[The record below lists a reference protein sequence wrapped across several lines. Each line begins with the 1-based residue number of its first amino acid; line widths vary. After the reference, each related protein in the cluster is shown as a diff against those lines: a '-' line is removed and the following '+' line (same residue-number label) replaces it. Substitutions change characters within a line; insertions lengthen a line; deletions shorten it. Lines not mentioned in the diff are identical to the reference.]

1 MIRNSLITKI
11 SIIFFLS
18 LMLLMMFFA
27 LLLEHQSEKHLEDMK
42 QRQLQSVNYLLV
54 MYRNNVQPADIEEY
68 FNNFGLKKVA
78 SHHLRESVLERGVVI
93 FQKLSPISRF
103 SSIIYNDRYYLYI
116 DNFESSVLLESQEYK
131 NFNENLWIVF
141 GLALLIFA
149 YMYFSIFNSL
159 SPLKS
164 LSAKIRKFARGD
176 LSIECKSELNDE
188 IAEVANEFDNAVK
201 RIRDLLGAR
210 QLFLRTIMHE
220 LKTPIGK
227 GRIVTEMLEDAMAK
241 KRLKG
246 VFERLDMLIAEFA
259 KIEQLASKHYALN
272 IQEYTLLHVLDQA
285 IDLLMLDEVKKEEHV
300 VCEGDFDILVSVDFE
315 LMALAIKNLMD
326 NALKHSLQRKVV
338 VRMEGQTLVVCNEGE
353 PLKMAIEEYF
363 QPFVSGSK
371 AHGSGL
377 GLGLYIVK
385 NIVEQ
390 HGLEVVYTY
399 VEGWHRF
406 SIDFEKEVGTYARA

>member
-18 LMLLMMFFA
+18 LMLLVMFFA
-27 LLLEHQSEKHLEDMK
+27 LLLEHDSEKNMETMK

-68 FNNFGLKKVA
+68 FNNFGLKKVT
-78 SHHLRESVLERGVVI
+78 SQHLRESVLERGSVI

-103 SSIIYNDRYYLYI
+103 SSIVYNERYYLFI
-116 DNFESSVLLESQEYK
+116 DNFESSVLLESADYK

-141 GLALLIFA
+141 ILALLIFA
-149 YMYFSIFNSL
+149 YMYYSIFNSL
-159 SPLKS
+159 SPLKA
-164 LSAKIRKFARGD
+164 LSAHIRKFASGD
-176 LSIECKSELNDE
+176 LNIECKSEHNDE
-188 IAEVANEFDNAVK
+188 IAEVANEFDKAAK
-201 RIRDLLGAR
+201 KIRDLLNSR

-227 GRIVTEMLEDAMAK
+227 GHIVTEMLEDDTAK

-246 VFERLDMLIAEFA
+246 IFGRLDMLIAEFS

-272 IQEYTLLHVLDQA
+272 LQEYTLLHVLDQA
-285 IDLLMLDEVKKEEHV
+285 VDLLMLDEKKREEQV
-300 VCEGDFDILVSVDFE
+300 VLEGEFDLMVTVDFE

-326 NALKHSLQRKVV
+326 NALKHSLSRKVL
-338 VRMEGQTLVVCNEGE
+338 VRMEADTLLVCNEGE
-353 PLKMAIEEYF
+353 ALNMNIEEYY

-390 HGLEVVYTY
+390 HGLRVVYSY
-399 VEGWHRF
+399 ENGWHCF
-406 SIDFEKEVGTYARA
+406 GIDLSKAKK

>member
-18 LMLLMMFFA
+18 LMLLVMFFA
-27 LLLEHQSEKHLEDMK
+27 LLLEHDSEKNMELMK

-68 FNNFGLKKVA
+68 FNNFGLKKVT
-78 SHHLRESVLERGVVI
+78 SQYLRESVLERGSVI

-103 SSIIYNDRYYLYI
+103 SSIVYNERYYLFI
-116 DNFESSVLLESQEYK
+116 DNFESSVLLESADYK

-141 GLALLIFA
+141 ILALLIFA
-149 YMYFSIFNSL
+149 YMYYSIFNSL
-159 SPLKS
+159 SPLKA
-164 LSAKIRKFARGD
+164 LSAHIRKFASGD
-176 LSIECKSELNDE
+176 LNIECKSEHNDE
-188 IAEVANEFDNAVK
+188 IAEVANEFDKAAK
-201 RIRDLLGAR
+201 KIRDLLNSR

-227 GRIVTEMLEDAMAK
+227 GHIVTEMLEDDTAK

-246 VFERLDMLIAEFA
+246 IFGRLDMLIAEFS

-272 IQEYTLLHVLDQA
+272 LQEYTLLHVLDQA
-285 IDLLMLDEVKKEEHV
+285 VDLLMLDEKKREEQV
-300 VCEGDFDILVSVDFE
+300 VLEGEFDLAVTVDFE

-326 NALKHSLQRKVV
+326 NALKHSLSRKVF
-338 VRMEGQTLVVCNEGE
+338 VRMEANTLLVCNEGE
-353 PLKMAIEEYF
+353 ALHMNIEEYY

-371 AHGSGL
+371 AYGSGL

-390 HGLEVVYTY
+390 HGLSVVYRY
-399 VEGWHRF
+399 ENGWHCF
-406 SIDFEKEVGTYARA
+406 GIDLSKAKK

>member
-1 MIRNSLITKI
+1 MIRSSLINKI
-11 SIIFFLS
+11 SVIFFLS
-18 LMLLMMFFA
+18 LLLLVMFFA
-27 LLLEHQSEKHLEDMK
+27 LLLEHQSEKNMETMK

-68 FNNFGLKKVA
+68 FNNFGLKKVDNK
-78 SHHLRESVLERGVVI
+78 HLRESVLERGVVI

-103 SSIIYNDRYYLYI
+103 SSILYNDRYYLFI
-116 DNFESSVLLESQEYK
+116 DNFESSVLLQSEEYK

-141 GLALLIFA
+141 ILALVIFG
-149 YMYFSIFNSL
+149 YLFYSVFMSL
-159 SPLKS
+159 KPLKT
-164 LSAKIRKFARGD
+164 LSAQIRKFASGD
-176 LSIECKSELNDE
+176 LNIECKSEHHDE
-188 IAEVANEFDNAVK
+188 IAEVANEFDKAAK
-201 RIRDLLGAR
+201 KIRDLLNSR

-227 GRIVTEMLEDAMAK
+227 GRIVSEMLEDETAK

-272 IQEYTLLHVLDQA
+272 LQEYTLLHVIDQA
-285 IDLLMLDEVKKEEHV
+285 VDLLMLDEKKRSEQV
-300 VCEGDFDILVSVDFE
+300 IVEGDFDILVKVDFE

-326 NALKHSLQRKVV
+326 NALKHSASKKVNV
-338 VRMEGQTLVVCNEGE
+338 SLETPYMLTIANEGE
-353 PLKMAIEEYF
+353 PLSMAIEEYF

-385 NIVEQ
+385 NILKQ
-390 HGLEVVYTY
+390 HGLHVNYEYQD
-399 VEGWHRF
+399 GWHRF
-406 SIDFEKEVGTYARA
+406 RINLSSGVVR

>member
-1 MIRNSLITKI
+1 MIRNSLINKI

-18 LMLLMMFFA
+18 LLLLIMFFA

-54 MYRNNVQPADIEEY
+54 MYRNNVQPSDIEEY
-68 FNNFGLKKVA
+68 FNNFGLKRVA
-78 SHHLRESVLERGVVI
+78 SEHLRESVLERGVVI

-103 SSIIYNDRYYLYI
+103 SSIIYNDRYYLFI

-149 YMYFSIFNSL
+149 YMYVSIFKSL
-159 SPLKS
+159 APLKT
-164 LSAKIRKFARGD
+164 LSSQIRKFARGD
-176 LSIECKSELNDE
+176 LSIECKSELSDE

-201 RIRDLLGAR
+201 RIRDLLNAR

-227 GRIVTEMLEDAMAK
+227 GRIVSEMLDDATAK

-272 IQEYTLLHVLDQA
+272 IQEYTLLHVIDQA
-285 IDLLMLDEVKKEEHV
+285 IDLLMLDEVKRAELV
-300 VCEGDFDILVSVDFE
+300 VCEGDFDVMVHVDFE

-326 NALKHSLQRKVV
+326 NAIKHSLSRNVV
-338 VRMEGQTLVVCNEGE
+338 VRMEGATLLICNEGE
-353 PLKMAIEEYF
+353 ALSMSIEEYF

-385 NIVEQ
+385 NIVQQ
-390 HGLEVVYTY
+390 HGYDVVYAY
-399 VEGWHRF
+399 EKGWHCF
-406 SIDFEKEVGTYARA
+406 SIDFGKGA

>member
-1 MIRNSLITKI
+1 MIRNSLINKI

-18 LMLLMMFFA
+18 LLLLIMFFA

-54 MYRNNVQPADIEEY
+54 MYRNNVQPSDIEEY
-68 FNNFGLKKVA
+68 FNNFGLKRVA
-78 SHHLRESVLERGVVI
+78 SEHLRESVLERGVVI

-103 SSIIYNDRYYLYI
+103 SSIIYNDRYYLFI

-149 YMYFSIFNSL
+149 YMYVSIFKSL
-159 SPLKS
+159 APLKT
-164 LSAKIRKFARGD
+164 LSAQIRKFARGD
-176 LSIECKSELNDE
+176 LSIECKSELSDE

-201 RIRDLLGAR
+201 RIRDLLNAR

-227 GRIVTEMLEDAMAK
+227 GRIVSEMLDDATAK

-272 IQEYTLLHVLDQA
+272 IQEYTLLHVIDQA
-285 IDLLMLDEVKKEEHV
+285 IDLLMLDEVKRAELV
-300 VCEGDFDILVSVDFE
+300 VCEGDFDVMVHVDFE

-326 NALKHSLQRKVV
+326 NAIKHSLSRNVV
-338 VRMEGQTLVVCNEGE
+338 VRMEGTTLLICNEGE
-353 PLKMAIEEYF
+353 ALSMSIEEYF

-385 NIVEQ
+385 NIVQQ
-390 HGLEVVYTY
+390 HGYDVVYAY
-399 VEGWHRF
+399 EKGWHCF
-406 SIDFEKEVGTYARA
+406 SIDFGKGA

>member
-1 MIRNSLITKI
+1 MIRNSLINKI

-18 LMLLMMFFA
+18 LVLLVMFFT
-27 LLLEHQSEKHLEDMK
+27 LLLEHQSEKNMENIK
-42 QRQLQSVNYLLV
+42 QRQIQSVNYLLV

-68 FNNFGLKKVA
+68 FNNFGLKKVDNQY
-78 SHHLRESVLERGVVI
+78 LRESVLERGIVI

-103 SSIIYNDRYYLYI
+103 SLILYNERYYLFI
-116 DNFESSVLLESQEYK
+116 DNFESSVLLQSQDYK

-141 GLALLIFA
+141 ILALIIFG
-149 YMYFSIFNSL
+149 YMFYSIFTSL
-159 SPLKS
+159 TPLKA
-164 LSAKIRKFARGD
+164 LSAQIRKFANGD
-176 LSIECKSELNDE
+176 LNIACKSEHNDE
-188 IAEVANEFDNAVK
+188 IAEVANEFDKAAGK
-201 RIRDLLGAR
+201 IRDLSNSR

-227 GRIVTEMLEDAMAK
+227 GRIVAEMLEDETAK

-246 VFERLDMLIAEFA
+246 VFERLDMLIAEFS

-272 IQEYTLLHVLDQA
+272 LQEYTLLHIVDQA
-285 IDLLMLDEVKKEEHV
+285 VDLLMLDEKKCAEHV
-300 VCEGDFDILVSVDFE
+300 EIMGEFGIMVRVDFD

-326 NALKHSLQRKVV
+326 NAIKHSSTKKVV
-338 VRMEGQTLVVCNEGE
+338 VSLVDSYTLVISNEGE
-353 PLKMAIEEYF
+353 PLTMAIDEYF

-390 HGLEVVYTY
+390 HGFHVVYAY
-399 VEGWHRF
+399 EKGWHQF
-406 SIDFEKEVGTYARA
+406 KIDFSSGVVQ